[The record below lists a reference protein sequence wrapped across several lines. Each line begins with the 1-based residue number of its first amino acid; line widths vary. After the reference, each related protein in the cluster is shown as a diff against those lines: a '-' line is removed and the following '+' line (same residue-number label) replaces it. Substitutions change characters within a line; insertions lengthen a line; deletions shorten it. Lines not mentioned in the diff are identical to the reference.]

1 MVFHNRNN
9 LELQPIPDFVSWQ
22 QSGELRYLSY
32 EKTSRLYESLLI
44 KTPELFLPSI
54 ILDNLFVINNTP
66 PDDILSVIAILTWLP
81 LDDVNRFF
89 QNKNEKE
96 EKEYQQH
103 LSRETWR
110 NHPLYKKKLTE
121 LQQICKTS
129 GLPTKGN
136 KHELVKSL
144 AVRNEENEPSRF
156 QPHYDGDIKSL
167 PSNMSDIK
175 KLPIATLKYIL
186 KSHSISICG
195 NKDEL
200 MLRVFLL
207 KHGRPYLAAFNQVK
221 AVKNTIQI
229 AKAIIS
235 EEVKTY
241 FLETDNVR
249 RVRKHSVMLK
259 NRSSLPVP
267 EWIKCPSDLHNI
279 FEPLERY
286 INNGIDKSNTACLSV
301 PLSVENCVNFN
312 DAEDE
317 STYDAYFEIGT
328 RIRVRWTKDEIG
340 DSGWRS
346 GWYVAEVQ
354 GSNILEDTV
363 EVVYISEPKSIYTIE
378 VTEFL
383 GQGKL
388 QLI

>member
-1 MVFHNRNN
+1 M
-9 LELQPIPDFVSWQ
+9 
-22 QSGELRYLSY
+22 
-32 EKTSRLYESLLI
+32 
-44 KTPELFLPSI
+44 
-54 ILDNLFVINNTP
+54 
-66 PDDILSVIAILTWLP
+66 
-81 LDDVNRFF
+81 
-89 QNKNEKE
+89 
-96 EKEYQQH
+96 
-103 LSRETWR
+103 
-110 NHPLYKKKLTE
+110 
-121 LQQICKTS
+121 QQICKTS